1 MHRRPQVRAE
11 APYQFDWRALVRTA
25 LTVVVFGAVVVAF
38 GASFALVTGALALPA
53 ALLIYFSAL
62 TLGSLGSLGSRTLA
76 RLDHSK
82 LCRCRYGRPHK
93 AGCLNQ
99 PASERR
105 SPRVGAIIPD
115 DHPIDAYEATLGWLR
130 SKLLSDELS
139 GEVYAL
145 CVDSLEQ
152 VHEALRG
159 AARQRLTS
167 AYSRPANRLTVLP
180 AGTRITPVTC
190 SRCRDGLLRQ
200 GDSFQCCV
208 CGRGQARRDLA
219 GVADL
224 LESMR

>member
-11 APYQFDWRALVRTA
+11 APYQFDWRPLVRTA
-25 LTVVVFGAVVVAF
+25 LAV
-38 GASFALVTGALALPA
+38 ASVALVGAACVLLVLVLVGTLPA
-53 ALLIYFSAL
+53 WMALCSSAL
-62 TLGSLGSLGSRTLA
+62 SIASLGSRSLSRPELSHPRPRCTCRRRDGERHKPSCA
-76 RLDHSK
+76 IRASKPPRCDASIPGLD
-82 LCRCRYGRPHK
+82 
-93 AGCLNQ
+93 A
-99 PASERR
+99 
-105 SPRVGAIIPD
+105 
-115 DHPIDAYEATLGWLR
+115 HPIDAYEATLGWLR

-167 AYSRPANRLTVLP
+167 AYSRPRDRLTVLP